1 MLHCRRWCGALHPQ
15 KICTPKESIFP
26 ENRMHSKVLEKTM
39 EKEGD
44 ETTRSTLSQRGHDV
58 GGPNK

>member
-1 MLHCRRWCGALHPQ
+1 LQALVWCVAST
-15 KICTPKESIFP
+15 KICTPKESIFH